1 MKDKERGEKII
12 IGTLLVLLIVSIGFN
27 INLYSSRFKTVEE
40 KALVEAQIYDWFAN
54 EDDPT
59 ELVFDYSIY
68 NYGDIEAKNIEVRCS
83 LYDEDGTRVIA
94 NVLDNYG
101 NLASKSYEFGEVVTD
116 DVTNSFDY
124 YSALCYVESCDD
136 CEILYKRIPELIVDY
151 E

>member
-68 NYGDIEAKNIEVRCS
+68 NYGDM
-83 LYDEDGTRVIA
+83 
-94 NVLDNYG
+94 
-101 NLASKSYEFGEVVTD
+101 
-116 DVTNSFDY
+116 
-124 YSALCYVESCDD
+124 
-136 CEILYKRIPELIVDY
+136 
-151 E
+151 

>member
-94 NVLDNYG
+94 SVLDNYG